1 MNQWRKLPRN
11 VWVTTLTSFLTDIS
25 SEMILN
31 LVPLFLSNVLGVST
45 ALIGLIEGIA
55 ETTSSVL
62 KAVSGW
68 WSDKIQGRKWLAVAG
83 YGLSAIAKPFLY
95 IVTGWGG
102 VLAVRFTDRVGK
114 GIRTAPRDALIAG
127 SIDDQHRGL
136 AFGLHRAGDT
146 AGAFIGLTI
155 ALGVVLAS
163 QSNALDLSR
172 DTFRTLVLI
181 GIVPGLL
188 AVLVLAIGA
197 REVASKPKS
206 GEAVAEKMPLSR
218 DFKIFLAI
226 VAIFTLGN
234 SSDGFLV
241 LLAQR
246 RGLNVAEILGMLMTF
261 NLVYTL
267 FSGPLGAL
275 SDRVGRRKLILGGWA
290 IYSLIYLL
298 FALTATGWQVWLVYG
313 FYGLYYASVEGTAK
327 ALVADLVPKV
337 QHGTAYGVYNATIGL
352 MALPASVL
360 AGVLWQGIGGWEG
373 FGPRAPF
380 IAGAALA
387 LIAAGLLA
395 WHNPVKSE
403 TRG

>member
-1 MNQWRKLPRN
+1 MNQWRHLPRN
-11 VWVTTLTSFLTDIS
+11 VWVTTLTSFLTDVS

-45 ALIGLIEGIA
+45 AVIGLIEGVA
-55 ETTSSVL
+55 ETTSSIL

-95 IVTGWGG
+95 VVTGWGG

-146 AGAFIGLTI
+146 AGALLGLTI

-163 QSNALDLSR
+163 QSDALDLSR

-181 GIVPGLL
+181 GIIPGLL

-206 GEAVAEKMPLSR
+206 GQAAIEKMPLSR
-218 DFKIFLAI
+218 DFKFFLVV

-246 RGLNVAEILGMLMTF
+246 RGLHVAEILGMLMTF

-267 FSGPLGAL
+267 FSGPLEHY
-275 SDRVGRRKLILGGWA
+275 R
-290 IYSLIYLL
+290 
-298 FALTATGWQVWLVYG
+298 
-313 FYGLYYASVEGTAK
+313 
-327 ALVADLVPKV
+327 
-337 QHGTAYGVYNATIGL
+337 IG
-352 MALPASVL
+352 
-360 AGVLWQGIGGWEG
+360 
-373 FGPRAPF
+373 
-380 IAGAALA
+380 
-387 LIAAGLLA
+387 
-395 WHNPVKSE
+395 
-403 TRG
+403 

>member
-1 MNQWRKLPRN
+1 MQQWRRLPRN

-45 ALIGLIEGIA
+45 AVIGLIEGMA

-62 KAVSGW
+62 KAASGW

-83 YGLSAIAKPFLY
+83 YGLSAIAKPLLY
-95 IVTGWGG
+95 FVTGWGG
-102 VLAVRFTDRVGK
+102 VLAVRFSDRVGK

-146 AGAFIGLTI
+146 AGALIGLTI

-188 AVLVLAIGA
+188 AVLVLAVGA

-218 DFKIFLAI
+218 EFKFFLVT

-327 ALVADLVPKV
+327 ALVADLVPKI
-337 QHGTAYGVYNATIGL
+337 QHGTAYGIYNATIGL

-360 AGVLWQGIGGWEG
+360 AGVLWQGVGGWDG

-380 IAGAALA
+380 VVGAVLA
-387 LIAAGLLA
+387 MIAAGLLA
-395 WHNPVKSE
+395 WHNPVTAKPNQ
-403 TRG
+403 

>member
-1 MNQWRKLPRN
+1 MNQWRRLPRN

-181 GIVPGLL
+181 GIIPGLL

-206 GEAVAEKMPLSR
+206 GEAGVEKTPLSR
-218 DFKIFLAI
+218 DFKIFLGI

-275 SDRVGRRKLILGGWA
+275 SDKVGRRKLILGGWA

-327 ALVADLVPKV
+327 ALVADLVPKI
-337 QHGTAYGVYNATIGL
+337 QHGTAYGIYNATIGL

-360 AGVLWQGIGGWEG
+360 AGVLWQGIGGWDG

-387 LIAAGLLA
+387 LMAAGLLA
-395 WHNPVKSE
+395 WHIPVKSE